1 MKTWKAI
8 FALMLLGLLAGC
20 NRSPEVSKERYLES
34 GKQYAKKGKYAEARI
49 QYRKALQLDPGL
61 GDAYYELGLA
71 DSALQSWGDALA
83 AFQQAYELE
92 PQRLDVGLQLGHL
105 YAAASEFGAAK
116 DVADSLLQK
125 NPNSADAHLLLG
137 DILIRQQNSEQALR
151 AFMKVAE
158 LAPKD
163 PSSFERVALVEASMR
178 RYTDADQHLRKAI
191 EIDPSFVEA
200 YLNLSILYRFQH
212 QTEQAVRV
220 LQQALD
226 RNSDAVA
233 LYIAEA
239 DLLYSQDKKD
249 AAESTLQLLRSHVK
263 TSVEASL
270 AVGDFYAQH
279 GSMDRALAEFQS
291 GLILDPKNID
301 LKNHSVEAYLASQ
314 RLTEASLLNQSVLKQ
329 KPKDT
334 LARIQSARIMLAG
347 GRTDEAVS
355 ALRRQVIDSRD
366 LPQAHYFLALAYRQ
380 QGSVEEAKSELQE
393 TLRVSPQMISA
404 IEELT
409 KLQLAEGNVREA
421 KETVVRGVQLAPG
434 NPAIRILLGTALLR
448 SSDTTAAGEQFGLA
462 EQLIPEDP
470 TPHLKLAAVYQV
482 QRNWSAES
490 RELEAAVSLSPQSAE
505 ALSALADFLVS
516 RNERPIAIAR
526 IEQSLASY
534 PTDANIHVILG
545 SLLRGAEHS
554 EQAEAEFERAIEL
567 NPNLIAPYLR
577 LAKLEQERGNVDV
590 AIARYEKALSLQP
603 KLVPLLTLI
612 GNLYLEDKVNLDR
625 ARKYYE
631 RAIAI
636 DPNFAPAVGNLAY
649 VQAKQGAD
657 LNVALSLAQKAKQL
671 SPDTDAITDILGW
684 VEYLRGSRE
693 ETLPMFK
700 ECVHKDPERAVY
712 RYHLGMALLATGE
725 RREAKSELETALRL
739 KLSSDDAQQVRETL
753 AQIQSN

>member
-8 FALMLLGLLAGC
+8 FALMLLGLLTGC
-20 NRSPEVSKERYLES
+20 NRSPEVSKKRYLES
-34 GKQYAKKGKYAEARI
+34 GKQYANKGKYAEARI

-71 DSALQSWGDALA
+71 DSALQNWEDALA

-105 YAAASEFGAAK
+105 YTAASQFGPAK
-116 DVADSLLQK
+116 EIVNSLLQK
-125 NPNSADAHLLLG
+125 NPNNADAELLEG
-137 DILIRQQNSEQALR
+137 DIFVRQQNPEEALR
-151 AFMKVAE
+151 AFTKVAD

-163 PSSFERVALVEASMR
+163 PASFERIALVEASMR
-178 RYTDADQHLRKAI
+178 RYADADQNLRKAI
-191 EIDPSFVEA
+191 QIDPSLVEA
-200 YLNLSILYRFQH
+200 YLNLSVLYRFQK
-212 QTEQAVRV
+212 QPEKAVEV

-226 RNSDAVA
+226 RNPDAVA

-249 AAESTLQLLRSHVK
+249 AAESALQLLRSHVK
-263 TSVEASL
+263 TSAEASL

-279 GSMDRALAEFQS
+279 GSMDRALAEFKS
-291 GLILDPKNID
+291 GLAIDPNNID
-301 LKNHSVEAYLASQ
+301 LENHSVEAYLASK
-314 RLTEASLLNQSVLKQ
+314 RLAEASALNQSVLKQ

-334 LARIQSARIMLAG
+334 LAHIQSARIMLAG
-347 GRTDEAVS
+347 GHTDEAVA
-355 ALRRQVIDSRD
+355 ALRRQVRDSSD

-380 QGSVEEAKSELQE
+380 QGSLEAAKSELQE
-393 TLRVSPQMISA
+393 TLRVAPQMISA

-421 KETVVRGVQLAPG
+421 KDSAIRGVQLAPG
-434 NPAIRILLGTALLR
+434 DASIRILLGTAFLR
-448 SSDTTAAGEQFGLA
+448 SGDAKAAGEQFGLA
-462 EQLIPEDP
+462 QQLIPNDP
-470 TPHLKLAAVYQV
+470 TPHLRLASVYQV
-482 QRNWSAES
+482 QKNWAAEG
-490 RELEAAVSLSPQSAE
+490 RELETAVSLSPQSPE
-505 ALSALADFLVS
+505 PLSALADFLVS
-516 RNERPIAIAR
+516 RNERPKAIAR
-526 IEQSLASY
+526 IEQSMAIH

-545 SLLRGAEHS
+545 SLLAGAES
-554 EQAEAEFERAIEL
+554 SDQAKAEFERAIEL

-577 LAKLEQERGNVDV
+577 LAKLEQGRGNVDV

-612 GNLYLEDKVNLDR
+612 GNLYLEDKVNLDT

-631 RAIAI
+631 RAVAI
-636 DPNFAPAVGNLAY
+636 DPNFAPALGNLAY

-684 VEYLRGSRE
+684 VEYLRGSRGE
-693 ETLPMFK
+693 ILPMFK
-700 ECVHKDPERAVY
+700 ECVQKDPERAVY
-712 RYHLGMALLATGE
+712 RYHLGMALLASGDK
-725 RREAKSELETALRL
+725 REAKSELEAALRL
-739 KLSSDDAQQVRETL
+739 KLSSDDAQHARETL
-753 AQIQSN
+753 AHIQSN